1 MIFPFTAIVG
11 QEEMKLGLIL
21 NVINPSIGGLLI
33 MGEKGTA
40 KSTAVRAL
48 AELLPEIETVKGCPF
63 NCDPDGPLCTGCRE
77 TLEKEGRLER
87 ERKKM
92 KVVELPLGVT
102 EDRLIGTL
110 DIEHAIKKGEK
121 RFEPGILAGA
131 NRNFLYVDEV
141 NLLEDHIVDLLLDSA
156 AMGVNTVE
164 REGVS
169 FTHPARFILVGTMN
183 PEEGDLRPQLLDR
196 FGLCVQV
203 GSIANKAERVEILRR
218 KAAFDADPEKFT
230 AEWQTGQDMLSKRIE
245 AAKERL
251 GHIRPSDTVLEQIVS
266 ITASLELDGH
276 RADIVMMKAAMTLA
290 AFRSAGEDEHKDM
303 RLMSGPSYMAS
314 TITGDDIR
322 DVAGPALSHR
332 MKRLPF
338 EAMGMDMRR
347 LEAALSMGFS
357 HDVQ

>member
-11 QEEMKLGLIL
+11 QEEMKAGLIL
-21 NVINPSIGGLLI
+21 NVIDPSIGGLLI

-48 AELLPEIETVKGCPF
+48 AELLPETEAVKGCPF
-63 NCDPDGPLCTGCRE
+63 NCEPDGILCSRCTE
-77 TLEKEGRLER
+77 TLQHEGHLHK
-87 ERKKM
+87 ERKTM
-92 KVVELPLGVT
+92 RVIELPLGIT
-102 EDRLIGTL
+102 EDRLVGTL

-121 RFEPGILAGA
+121 RFDPGILADA

-169 FTHPARFILVGTMN
+169 FMHPAKFIFVGTMN

-203 GSIANKAERVEILRR
+203 ISLTEKTLRMEILKR
-218 KAAFDADPEKFT
+218 KAAFDAEPVHFADLWDE
-230 AEWQTGQDMLSKRIE
+230 EQRSLSETIVN
-245 AAKERL
+245 AKARL
-251 GHIRPSDTVLEQIVS
+251 NAIDITDAVLEKIVGVTS
-266 ITASLELDGH
+266 PLNLDGH
-276 RADIVMMKAAMTLA
+276 RADIVMMKSARALS
-290 AFRSAGEDEHKDM
+290 AFRNKDAID
-303 RLMSGPSYMAS
+303 AS
-314 TITGDDIR
+314 DIR
-322 DVAGPALSHR
+322 DAARLSLPHR

-338 EAMGMDMRR
+338 EEIGKEKEK
-347 LEAALSMGFS
+347 LLAALAEMRS
-357 HDVQ
+357 